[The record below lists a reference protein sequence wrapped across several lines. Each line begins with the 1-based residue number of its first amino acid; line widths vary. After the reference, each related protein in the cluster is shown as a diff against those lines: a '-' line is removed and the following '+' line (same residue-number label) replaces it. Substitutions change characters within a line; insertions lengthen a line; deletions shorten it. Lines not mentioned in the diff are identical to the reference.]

1 MACLRTSSLNLK
13 ISLSICQKYGFKT
26 FFFCANKL
34 DKPFRLPHSHP
45 WPWSKLTENDISDV
59 SISTPRLSKNS
70 IIFGYVTCP
79 ISQSSNNRPNQY
91 NCKFSHL
98 FYPNR
103 KTKRQTAFVQNGISS
118 PHIQGWKVRQA
129 NSNHLVALKSEKTI
143 HNKAG

>member
-45 WPWSKLTENDISDV
+45 WPLSTLTENDISDV

-98 FYPNR
+98 FWR
-103 KTKRQTAFVQNGISS
+103 KQKKQTKRQTAFVQNGISS
-118 PHIQGWKVRQA
+118 PHIQIQGWKVR
-129 NSNHLVALKSEKTI
+129 SRI
-143 HNKAG
+143 YPIPI